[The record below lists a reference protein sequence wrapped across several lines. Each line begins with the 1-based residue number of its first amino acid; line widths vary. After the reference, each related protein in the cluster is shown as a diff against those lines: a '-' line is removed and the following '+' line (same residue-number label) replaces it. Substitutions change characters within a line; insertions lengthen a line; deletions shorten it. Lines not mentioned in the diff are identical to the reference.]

1 MSKSLQPQ
9 GEVLFQGITAN
20 EFTTAANFASYKE
33 QGVGAA
39 ILRATAGADYTDA
52 QLSQLVQDAR
62 SAGMR
67 IGFYHYLT
75 AEDEAEARA
84 QAQRF
89 AQAISG
95 YDYALRPAMLFETLN
110 GLSIEAANRIAL
122 AFLSAVESA
131 TGVAP
136 AVYTDVQSANLL
148 WNRSIAE
155 RYPLWVIDE
164 GDQENPQAGNSPWK
178 GWVGWQYRMD
188 LEDPDCPCA
197 SVPVSRFTSGMLKAE
212 IVLPEVP
219 GSGEGGAQGQTK
231 LICINVA
238 YGDTLSA
245 IARLFRT
252 TVNSIVKLND
262 IANPNRIF
270 PGQRLYLRVDSSVPY
285 ACCDSYTVRR
295 GDTLS
300 GIAQRFDLNWRRI
313 ASINQI
319 ANPDLIFPGQ
329 VIKLGVCD

>member
-1 MSKSLQPQ
+1 MAKSLPPR
-9 GEVLFQGITAN
+9 GEILFEGVTVN
-20 EFTTAANFASYKE
+20 EFATAANFAAYKN
-33 QGVGAA
+33 QGIGAA
-39 ILRATAGADYTDA
+39 VLRATAGDDYTDA
-52 QLSQLVQDAR
+52 RLNQLVENAR
-62 SAGMR
+62 ENDLR

-75 AEDEAEARA
+75 ADDEAGARE

-89 AQAISG
+89 VQAISG

-110 GLSIEAANRIAL
+110 GLSIDAANRIVL
-122 AFLSAVESA
+122 AFLQAVESA

-136 AVYTDVQSANLL
+136 AVYTDAQSANLL

-164 GDQENPQAGNSPWK
+164 SDAEYPQAGNSPWK
-178 GWVGWQYRMD
+178 GWVGWQYRTD
-188 LEDPDCPCA
+188 LEDPNCPCA

-212 IVLPEVP
+212 IVLPAPPEEEEP
-219 GSGEGGAQGQTK
+219 ALSK

-238 YGDTLSA
+238 YGDTLSG

-252 TVNSIVKLND
+252 SVDSIEKIND
-262 IANPNRIF
+262 IQNPDLIL
-270 PGQRLYLRVDSSVPY
+270 PGQRLYLRVDASVPY
-285 ACCDSYTVRR
+285 ACCDSYTVRK
-295 GDTLS
+295 GDSLS
-300 GIAQRFDLNWRRI
+300 AIAQRFDLDWRRI

-319 ANPDLIFPGQ
+319 SNPNLIFPGQ

>member
-1 MSKSLQPQ
+1 MSKSLQPK
-9 GEVLFQGITAN
+9 GEVLFQGVTAN
-20 EFTTAANFASYKE
+20 EFTTAANFAAYKG
-33 QGVGAA
+33 QGIEAA

-52 QLSQLVQDAR
+52 QLPQLVQDAR
-62 SAGMR
+62 DAGMR

-75 AEDEAEARA
+75 AEDEAEARS
-84 QAQRF
+84 QAQSF
-89 AQAISG
+89 ARVISG

-122 AFLSAVESA
+122 AFLAAVESA
-131 TGVAP
+131 AGTAP

-148 WNRSIAE
+148 WNRSVAGS
-155 RYPLWVIDE
+155 YPLWVIDE
-164 GDQENPQAGNSPWK
+164 SDQEYPQAGNSPWSS
-178 GWVGWQYRMD
+178 WVGWQYRVD
-188 LEDPDCPCA
+188 EEVPDCPCA
-197 SVPVSRFTSGMLKAE
+197 NVPVSRFTSGMLKAE
-212 IVLPEVP
+212 IVLPDVP
-219 GSGEGGAQGQTK
+219 GPGETENQTK

-238 YGDTLSA
+238 YGDTLSG

-270 PGQRLYLRVDSSVPY
+270 PGQRLYLRVDASVPY

-300 GIAQRFDLNWRRI
+300 GIAQRFDLDWRRI

-319 ANPDLIFPGQ
+319 SNPNLIFPGQ
-329 VIKLGVCD
+329 VIKLGVCN